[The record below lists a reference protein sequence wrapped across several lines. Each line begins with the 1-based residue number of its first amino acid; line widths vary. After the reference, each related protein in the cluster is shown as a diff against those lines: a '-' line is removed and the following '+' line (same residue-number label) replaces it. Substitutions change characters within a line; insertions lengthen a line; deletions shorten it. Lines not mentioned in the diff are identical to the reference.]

1 VRPFFKITLNTD
13 KMNGMSCNKTYLPE
27 AFFVVGI
34 SYKNTDAVTRGQ
46 FSISPRQ
53 YESILE
59 LAPSY
64 GLDEIFVLSTCNRT
78 EIYGFAK
85 HTSDLLELL
94 HSQSSGDFKLLSQ
107 MAYVKNGTDAIA
119 HLYHVGCGLDSQLLG
134 DYEIV
139 SQLKQA
145 INFSR
150 DHKFMGSFLER
161 LVSSVFQASKKI
173 KTYTSLSSGSVSVS
187 FSAAK
192 FIKEQA
198 NFNSQ
203 SRILVLGAGKIG
215 RNTCKNLL
223 DYFNPENITVI
234 NRSIEKAISLADEL
248 DINYTSSEFLYSKI
262 DESDIIIV
270 ATNSMEPVILK
281 SNLLNKGRKVI
292 IDLSMPCNVEA
303 DVNDLANIKLIHVDQ
318 ISKLKDDNLK
328 KREAEVPKAER
339 IIADQIKEFM
349 AWHEMRK
356 QVPVLKSMKTKL
368 REISGFRSFNY
379 GLKESVSNPLLLET
393 RIQEVI
399 NSVASQMLGS
409 KCKGCHYIQ
418 AMNKFLV
425 ASEN

>member
-1 VRPFFKITLNTD
+1 
-13 KMNGMSCNKTYLPE
+13 MSCNKTYLPE
-27 AFFVVGI
+27 EFFVVGI
-34 SYKNTDAVTRGQ
+34 SYKNTDAATRGQ
-46 FSISPRQ
+46 FSISPKQ

-64 GLDEIFVLSTCNRT
+64 NIDEMFVLSTCNRT

-85 HTSDLLELL
+85 NASCLLELL
-94 HSQSSGDFKLLSQ
+94 HIQSSGDFELLSQ
-107 MAYVKNGTDAIA
+107 IAYVENGTEAIT
-119 HLYHVGCGLDSQLLG
+119 HLYNVGCGLDSQLLG

-150 DHKFMGSFLER
+150 DYKFMGSFLER

-192 FIKEQA
+192 FIKEQT

-203 SRILVLGAGKIG
+203 SKILVLGAGKIG
-215 RNTCKNLL
+215 RNTCKNLIG
-223 DYFNPENITVI
+223 YFNPENITVI

-248 DINYTSSEFLYSKI
+248 EINYASSEFLYSKM

-270 ATNSMEPVILK
+270 ATNSIEPVILK
-281 SNLLNKGRKVI
+281 SHLLNKGRKVI

-303 DVNDLANIKLIHVDQ
+303 DVNDLPNIKLIHVDQ
-318 ISKLKDDNLK
+318 ISKLKDDTLK
-328 KREAEVPKAER
+328 KREAEVPKAKR

-349 AWHEMRK
+349 DWHEMRK
-356 QVPVLKSMKTKL
+356 QVPVLKSIKTKL
-368 REISGFRSFNY
+368 REISLFTSFNSSF
-379 GLKESVSNPLLLET
+379 KESGSTPILLEA
-393 RIQEVI
+393 RIQDVI
-399 NSVASQMLGS
+399 NSVAVQMLGS

-418 AMNKFLV
+418 AMNKFLM
-425 ASEN
+425 ADIN

>member
-1 VRPFFKITLNTD
+1 
-13 KMNGMSCNKTYLPE
+13 MSCDKTYLPDE
-27 AFFVVGI
+27 FFVVGI
-34 SYKNTDAVTRGQ
+34 SYKNTDAATRGQ
-46 FSISPRQ
+46 FSVSPKQ

-64 GLDEIFVLSTCNRT
+64 DVDEMFVLSTCNRT

-85 HTSDLLELL
+85 DASCLLELL
-94 HSQSSGDFKLLSQ
+94 HSQSSGDFELLSQ
-107 MAYVKNGTDAIA
+107 MAYVKNGTDAIT
-119 HLYHVGCGLDSQLLG
+119 HLYNVGCGLDSQLLG
-134 DYEIV
+134 DYEII

-192 FIKEQA
+192 FIREQT
-198 NFNSQ
+198 NFNAQ
-203 SRILVLGAGKIG
+203 SKILVLGAGKIG
-215 RNTCKNLL
+215 RNTCKNLIG
-223 DYFNPENITVI
+223 YFNPENITVI

-248 DINYTSSEFLYSKI
+248 DINYATSELLYSKM

-270 ATNSMEPVILK
+270 ATNSIEPVILK
-281 SNLLNKGRKVI
+281 SHLLNKGRKVI

-303 DVNDLANIKLIHVDQ
+303 DVNELPNIKLIHVDQ

-328 KREAEVPKAER
+328 KREAEVPKAKR

-349 AWHEMRK
+349 DWHEMRK
-356 QVPVLKSMKTKL
+356 QVPVLKSIKTKL
-368 REISGFRSFNY
+368 REISQFRSFNS
-379 GLKESVSNPLLLET
+379 GLKESASKTILIEA
-393 RIQEVI
+393 RIQDVI
-399 NSVASQMLGS
+399 NSVAVQMLGS

-418 AMNKFLV
+418 AMNKFLI
-425 ASEN
+425 ASGN

>member
-1 VRPFFKITLNTD
+1 
-13 KMNGMSCNKTYLPE
+13 MSCNKTYLPGE
-27 AFFVVGI
+27 FFVVGM
-34 SYKNTDAVTRGQ
+34 SHKNTDAVTRGQ

-107 MAYVKNGTDAIA
+107 MAYVKSGIDAID

-134 DYEIV
+134 DYEIIG
-139 SQLKQA
+139 QLKQA
-145 INFSR
+145 VNFSR
-150 DHKFMGSFLER
+150 NHKFLGSYLER
-161 LVSSVFQASKKI
+161 LTSSVFQASKKI
-173 KTYTSLSSGSVSVS
+173 KTNTSLSSGSVSVS

-223 DYFNPENITVI
+223 DYFNPKNITVI
-234 NRSIEKAISLADEL
+234 NRSIEKAIILADEL

-270 ATNSMEPVILK
+270 ATNSIEPVILK
-281 SNLLNKGRKVI
+281 SNLLDKGRKVI
-292 IDLSMPCNVEA
+292 IDLSVPCNVEA
-303 DVNDLANIKLIHVDQ
+303 DVNDLANIKLIHGDQ

-328 KREAEVPKAER
+328 KREAEVPKAKR
-339 IIADQIKEFM
+339 IIADQIKGFM
-349 AWHEMRK
+349 DWHECRK

-368 REISGFRSFNY
+368 REISRFQSFNY
-379 GLKESVSNPLLLET
+379 DLKESVSTPPLLET
-393 RIQEVI
+393 RIQDVI
-399 NSVASQMLGS
+399 NSVASQMLGG
-409 KCKGCHYIQ
+409 KCKGCHYIR
-418 AMNKFLV
+418 AMNKFLA